1 MDPYQYPTTGKPPQ
15 RPPPPSPKKE
25 IQIQGPRPSALR
37 LHQGSHKIKKPPL
50 PPQRQPVII
59 YAVSPKIIHAEESN
73 FMAVVQRLTG
83 LSSDDF
89 SHDGSVSPAAR
100 LAATEKA
107 SPRELTR
114 PSTINDSSNDDLMEI
129 IEELDFGQFPGI
141 LSPAP
146 AMLPPVP
153 TGFFSPVS
161 TDANISQSFWNDN
174 YSMSPL
180 FTASPSGFFSG
191 SGIVSP
197 LHSPDIFSSLFM
209 DL

>member
-1 MDPYQYPTTGKPPQ
+1 MDPFQYPTTGKPPQ
-15 RPPPPSPKKE
+15 RPPPPSPRR
-25 IQIQGPRPSALR
+25 QLPIQGPRPAALR
-37 LHQGSHKIKKPPL
+37 LNQDSHKIKKPPL
-50 PPQRQPVII
+50 PPQRQAPVII

-100 LAATEKA
+100 LAATEKG
-107 SPRELTR
+107 SCHRH
-114 PSTINDSSNDDLMEI
+114 
-129 IEELDFGQFPGI
+129 Q
-141 LSPAP
+141 

-153 TGFFSPVS
+153 TGFFSPAS
-161 TDANISQSFWNDN
+161 TGADSLSFLNDN

-180 FTASPSGFFSG
+180 FMAGPSGLFPG

-209 DL
+209 DF

>member
-1 MDPYQYPTTGKPPQ
+1 MDPFQYPTTGKPPQ
-15 RPPPPSPKKE
+15 RPTPPSPKR
-25 IQIQGPRPSALR
+25 QLHIQGPRPAALR
-37 LHQGSHKIKKPPL
+37 LNQDSHKIKKPPL

-83 LSSDDF
+83 LSSADF

-100 LAATEKA
+100 LAATEKT
-107 SPRELTR
+107 SPKEITR
-114 PSTINDSSNDDLMEI
+114 PSTINDYSNDDLMDI
-129 IEELDFGQFPGI
+129 IEGLDFSQFPGI

-146 AMLPPVP
+146 AMLPPLP
-153 TGFFSPVS
+153 TGFFSPAS
-161 TDANISQSFWNDN
+161 TGADSQSFLNDN

-180 FTASPSGFFSG
+180 FMAGPSGLFPG

-209 DL
+209 DF

>member
-1 MDPYQYPTTGKPPQ
+1 MDTYQYPTTGKPPQ

-83 LSSDDF
+83 LSSADF

-114 PSTINDSSNDDLMEI
+114 PITTQDSSDDDLMEMLK
-129 IEELDFGQFPGI
+129 EVDAGQIPGI

-153 TGFFSPVS
+153 TGFFSPAS
-161 TDANISQSFWNDN
+161 TDANSQSFLNDN
-174 YSMSPL
+174 FNTSSFFM
-180 FTASPSGFFSG
+180 ASPSGLFPGPS
-191 SGIVSP
+191 IVSP

-209 DL
+209 DF